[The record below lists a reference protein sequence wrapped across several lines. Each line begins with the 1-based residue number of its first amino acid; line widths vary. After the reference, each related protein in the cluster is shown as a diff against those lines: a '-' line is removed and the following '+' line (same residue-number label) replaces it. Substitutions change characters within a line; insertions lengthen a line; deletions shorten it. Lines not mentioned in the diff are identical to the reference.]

1 MIYDERFFLE
11 ATEIS
16 PVIPAVNSHE
26 RLELALRAESP
37 LIYVLYGDICN
48 IVDIVRT
55 IKEAGKK
62 AIVHVD
68 LITGLASKEI
78 AMDFMDK
85 YVHPDGVIS
94 MKANL
99 IAHANELGFFTI
111 QRFYMMDVLTYRNV
125 EKHIKMAGPDVVEF
139 MPAGLTK
146 AIGYL
151 MENVDRPIVASGLVL
166 DKQDIMEALKIGAV
180 AVSTTNKDLWDC

>member
-1 MIYDERFFLE
+1 MTKEFFLE
-11 ATEIS
+11 ATEVS
-16 PVIPAVNSHE
+16 PVIPAANSEE
-26 RLELALRAESP
+26 RLEEALKSESQ

-48 IVDIVRT
+48 IEDIVAR
-55 IKEAGKK
+55 IKQAGKK

-78 AMDFMDK
+78 ALDFMDK
-85 YVHPDGVIS
+85 YVHPDGIIS
-94 MKANL
+94 MKTNL

-111 QRFYMMDVLTYRNV
+111 QRFYIMDVLTYRNI
-125 EKHIKMAGPDVVEF
+125 EKHIRIAGPDVVEF
-139 MPAGLTK
+139 MPVALTK
-146 AIGYL
+146 AMGYL
-151 MENVDRPIVASGLVL
+151 MENIDKPIVASGLVL

>member
-1 MIYDERFFLE
+1 MTKDFFLE

-139 MPAGLTK
+139 ASR
-146 AIGYL
+146 AHESHRIS

>member
-1 MIYDERFFLE
+1 MTKDFFLE

-16 PVIPAVNSHE
+16 PVIPAVSSHE

-62 AIVHVD
+62 AIIHVD

>member
-1 MIYDERFFLE
+1 MTKDFFLE

-16 PVIPAVNSHE
+16 PVIPAVNSEE
-26 RLELALRAESP
+26 RLETALRTESP

-48 IVDIVRT
+48 ITDIVAR

-68 LITGLASKEI
+68 LIGGLATKEI
-78 AMDFMDK
+78 ALDFMDK
-85 YVHPDGVIS
+85 YVHPDGIIS
-94 MKANL
+94 MKSNL
-99 IAHANELGFFTI
+99 ISHANELGFLTI
-111 QRFYMMDVLTYRNV
+111 QRFYIMDVLTYRNV
-125 EKHIKMAGPDVVEF
+125 EKHIRLAGPDVVEF

-146 AIGYL
+146 AMGYL
-151 MENVDRPIVASGLVL
+151 MEDVDKPIVASGLVL